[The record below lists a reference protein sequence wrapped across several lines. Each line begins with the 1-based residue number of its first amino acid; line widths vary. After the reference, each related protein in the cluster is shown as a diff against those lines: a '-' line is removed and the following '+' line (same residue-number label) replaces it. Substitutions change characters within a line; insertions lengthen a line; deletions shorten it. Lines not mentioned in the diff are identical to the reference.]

1 MKRLTA
7 KIREAIERRKKW
19 RKVARSAD
27 AKLDDCWDALHKAQ
41 KTRAKLHK
49 RVEKLKKKDT
59 DFAKARRRDLADKI
73 DDVEAQIDRLVGRI
87 DDLETREEN
96 KKRLQERYGDRVTT
110 LKKRREKIKKEIQ
123 SRSGPSP
130 NFTYAEFDCNNGTPV
145 PENCKGAVDAL
156 CKNRLE
162 KMRAKFGG
170 AHVNSGYRTVAY
182 NAAIGGASGSYHI
195 YPEHP
200 GCAAADTTYEKGS
213 PSEWAAYA
221 RSLGVGGVGQYST
234 FVHIDNRSYT
244 SHWYG

>member
-7 KIREAIERRKKW
+7 KIREAIAKRNKW
-19 RKVARSAD
+19 RKVANNAE

-41 KTRAKLHK
+41 KQRDKLQ
-49 RVEKLKKKDT
+49 KKIKKADDKDT
-59 DFAKARRRDLADKI
+59 KFAKARQRDLADKI
-73 DDVEAQIDRLVGRI
+73 EDVEAQIDRLVARI

-96 KKRLQERYGDRVTT
+96 KKRLSQRYGERVGK
-110 LKKRREKIKKEIQ
+110 LKKRREKIKKEKAAK
-123 SRSGPSP
+123 SGPSP

-145 PENCKGAVDAL
+145 PDNCKAAVDAL
-156 CKNRLE
+156 CQNRLE
-162 KMRAKFGG
+162 KMRAKFGE

-200 GCAAADTTYEKGS
+200 GMAAADTTYAKGS

-234 FVHIDNRSYT
+234 FVHIDNRNYT